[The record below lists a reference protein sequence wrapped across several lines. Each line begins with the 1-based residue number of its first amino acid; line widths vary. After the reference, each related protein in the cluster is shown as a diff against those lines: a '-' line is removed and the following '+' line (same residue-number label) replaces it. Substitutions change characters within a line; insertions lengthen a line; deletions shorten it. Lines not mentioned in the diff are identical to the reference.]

1 MVMKLILKYTFIILF
16 MLQIVPSNAVGGNLT
31 RVGSIQFV
39 PIINGADST
48 GGSDVWGWT
57 GPDSTEYAIMGVATG
72 VAIINTKTM
81 EVVAIV
87 PDIPVFG
94 APHKDIKTYRNYAY
108 IVAENSEANE
118 GLMVID
124 LQLLPDTVTFIG
136 SFPIDTLGGIRS
148 HNLSIDTS
156 RGFAYIEGEG
166 SGFISIF
173 DLSDPENPAFLAD
186 FTNNNI
192 HVHDLYARNDTLY
205 LAEGGNHSFSIWDF
219 TDKSMP
225 QLLVRKNISDDSF
238 AHNVWPTDDGK
249 YLLSTEETAG
259 RTVKMWDIS
268 DLNADSIK
276 IVSEWLGTS
285 NLAHNVHAMGNFAF
299 VSHYESGVY
308 VLDIRDPE
316 NIFENAT
323 FDTYTQSDNASF
335 HGAWG
340 VYPHTQNGTVF
351 VSNIE
356 GRLDVFEFDSTSVIT
371 SNEDP
376 PLPNQPFL
384 VNNYPNPFN
393 PTTTI
398 EFFLPRSGSV
408 NLSVYD
414 LQGELV
420 QVLFEGS
427 LSAGKYSRVWSGANS
442 ASGVYFYQLQTND
455 FVTTG
460 KMVLVK

>member
-1 MVMKLILKYTFIILF
+1 MKLTLKNTFIILF
-16 MLQIVPSNAVGGNLT
+16 MLQIVPSNAVGGKLT

-39 PIINGADST
+39 PIINGADSS

-57 GPDSTEYAIMGVATG
+57 GPDSTEYAIMGVAAG
-72 VAIINTKTM
+72 VAIVNTKTM

-94 APHKDIKTYRNYAY
+94 ASHKDIKTYRNYAY
-108 IVAENSEANE
+108 IVAENSETNQ

-124 LQLLPDTVTFIG
+124 LQLLPETVTFIG
-136 SFPIDTLGGIRS
+136 SFPIDTVGGFQS

-156 RGFAYIEGEG
+156 AGFAYIEGHNPG
-166 SGFISIF
+166 VISIF
-173 DLSDPENPAFLAD
+173 DLSDPENPAYVAE
-186 FTNNNI
+186 FTNSGI
-192 HVHDLYARNDTLY
+192 HIHDLYARNDTLY
-205 LAEGGNHSFSIWDF
+205 LAEGGNSTFSIWDF
-219 TDKSMP
+219 TNKSMP
-225 QLLVRKNISDDSF
+225 QLLVRKNIPNGGF
-238 AHNVWPTDDGK
+238 AHNLWPTDDGK

-268 DLNADSIK
+268 DLIAENIS

-316 NIFENAT
+316 NIFENAS
-323 FDTYTQSDNASF
+323 FDTYIQGDNPSF

-356 GRLDVFEFDSTSVIT
+356 GRLDVFEFDPTLVIT

-376 PLPNQPFL
+376 PLPKQPFL

-398 EFFLPRSGSV
+398 EFILPRSGSV

-414 LQGELV
+414 LHGQLV
-420 QVLFEGS
+420 KVLFEGN
-427 LSAGKYSRVWSGANS
+427 LSAGRYSRVWSGAKS
-442 ASGVYFYQLQTND
+442 ASGVYFYQLQTSD